1 MLDSSCHPPLPPA
14 GGLPVYLAIR
24 PFPRRGAYRF
34 APDPISKR
42 KRKKIAENPQ
52 DKPPRAVVR
61 FAILGTSPNG
71 ILDSSVSH
79 VRICADHSALT
90 SR

>member
-1 MLDSSCHPPLPPA
+1 MF
-14 GGLPVYLAIR
+14 LAIR

-52 DKPPRAVVR
+52 DKPLRAIVR
-61 FAILGTSPNG
+61 FAILGVSPSD
-71 ILDSSVSH
+71 ILGFAFLTFEFAPIT
-79 VRICADHSALT
+79 VR
-90 SR
+90 